1 MQKDYRRHLPGFG
14 ATTLV
19 LSLLS
24 GCASEAPQPPKPDA
38 AKVKQFAGRGYL
50 TDDRYNVATTFATWI
65 VGERNFDIAFT
76 VPAKQ
81 GAFPL
86 LIYLPALGEGR
97 NAGES
102 LRTAWAQAGYA
113 VMSIQPLAE
122 DAKAWSSERARIG
135 DFTALAHDRY
145 SATAMTA
152 RLDALHMIL
161 VELARRQHGEAP
173 LDRFDLTHV
182 AIIGYDIGAY
192 TAMIVAGEN
201 LRGVTK
207 PALPFPIK
215 AVIALSPYSGFSGAA
230 FEDRYSGIM
239 GPVLSVTSDSDTDS
253 LGLVTSPSVRKAPF
267 QYMPAGNKYL
277 LTLSSITHSA
287 IGGGNA
293 NEVNE
298 QDHHPENSDSG
309 GSNEPKGGGAGKHG
323 GRRHGGNSQSQKGG
337 QQDMPAIDGS
347 RPSPTSRAIGLTA
360 IQGVTTAFLDA
371 YVKNDSF
378 AQEWLDKDV
387 SRWLGPRGEI
397 RKK

>member
-1 MQKDYRRHLPGFG
+1 MQKDYRKRLSSFS
-14 ATTLV
+14 ATTLA

-24 GCASEAPQPPKPDA
+24 GCASHTPQPPKPDD

-65 VGERNFDIAFT
+65 VGERSFDIAFT

-81 GAFPL
+81 GTFPL

-122 DAKAWSSERARIG
+122 DSKAWSSASALMG
-135 DFTALAHDRY
+135 DFTTLAHERY
-145 SATAMTA
+145 SATAMSA
-152 RLDALHMIL
+152 RLDALHTVL
-161 VELARRQHGEAP
+161 VELTRRQHGEVP
-173 LDRFDLTHV
+173 LNRFDLASV

-192 TAMIVAGEN
+192 AAMLVAGEN
-201 LRGVTK
+201 LHGVTW
-207 PALPFPIK
+207 PALPVPIK

-230 FEDRYSGIM
+230 FEDRYNGIK
-239 GPVLSVTSDSDTDS
+239 GAVLSVTSDIDADS

-267 QYMPAGNKYL
+267 QYMPAGDKYL
-277 LTLSSITHSA
+277 LTLSGISHGA
-287 IGGGNA
+287 IGGGNT

-298 QDHHPENSDSG
+298 EGSRPGKANSGDMGQAQG
-309 GSNEPKGGGAGKHG
+309 GKSGKHG
-323 GRRHGGNSQSQKGG
+323 GRHGGDKNDTSGSGHE
-337 QQDMPAIDGS
+337 DMPVFGGDHS
-347 RPSPTSRAIGLTA
+347 SPTSRAIGLTA

-378 AQEWLDKDV
+378 AQEWMDKDV
-387 SRWLGPRGEI
+387 RRWLGPRGEI
-397 RKK
+397 QKK